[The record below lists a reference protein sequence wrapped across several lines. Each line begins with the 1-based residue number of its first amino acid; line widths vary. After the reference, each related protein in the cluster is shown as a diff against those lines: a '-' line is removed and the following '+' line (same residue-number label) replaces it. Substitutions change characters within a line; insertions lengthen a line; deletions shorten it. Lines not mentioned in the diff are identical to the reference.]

1 MGRLPSSMIFLAERP
16 VSDSAGSEAATWC
29 PYSFSIHLHQTGM
42 HQAALL
48 CVSSVQAMV
57 QTRLWHQSEGA
68 RHALIPEG
76 AAAAVYPEDCRRS
89 HPYPRQSQ
97 TLKDKHGKPL
107 YCNDRQ
113 ASRAETALEETH
125 PPASEPDLV
134 GCSKTMAMWPVA
146 LVSTCTRT
154 R

>member
-48 CVSSVQAMV
+48 YVSSVQAMV
-57 QTRLWHQSEGA
+57 QTRLWQQSEDA

-97 TLKDKHGKPL
+97 ALKGKHGQVL
-107 YCNDRQ
+107 CNGRQ
-113 ASRAETALEETH
+113 ASRAETDLEGAH

-146 LVSTCTRT
+146 LVSTCTLT